1 MRGAMAPG
9 DVVPANTDPRGLVD
23 AANDGRPPDLRT
35 RLVERFIAFNTWPA
49 SRKLALLT
57 GPVLLAHLV
66 GSTVAHFGFDASAN
80 IDLARLD
87 TFLGWWSGAVAGFFA
102 LSLWLV
108 YTARD
113 WRAVPYAWV
122 AVYSLFIVWML
133 HLFGTMSSP
142 HMLWYP
148 AVITLWAIYFD
159 ERVGVFSAA
168 YLFVWIVLVGVL
180 EVQGVIDYAPL
191 LLDRTVDAQRNLGW
205 LSAHVL
211 VTVVLLSLSFLLQ
224 WLALSVRR
232 VQETRLRQAN
242 ALLDRSMRL
251 IRRYVPTQIADDIL
265 AGGAQATGDNERRRL
280 TIFFSDLVGFTEI
293 AERLD
298 PEDLSR
304 IINEYFSEMTAIAER
319 NGGTVDEL
327 SGDAIL
333 VLFGAPRFTNDRDHA
348 LRSVRTAL
356 QMQEA
361 VRVLNARWA
370 ADGIDVAFCVRMGI
384 NSGVVTI
391 GHFGSPDRMKY
402 TALGTHVNV
411 AARLQAICEPAQ
423 ILISQATWLL
433 VNDRMECASRGD
445 VQLKGLQRPVTTYQV
460 IGPH

>member
-1 MRGAMAPG
+1 MESSGVRRGAGGPRATAP
-9 DVVPANTDPRGLVD
+9 VGLRV
-23 AANDGRPPDLRT
+23 
-35 RLVERFIAFNTWPA
+35 RLVERFLQFNTWPA

-57 GPVLLAHLV
+57 GPVLIAHLV

-87 TFLGWWSGAVAGFFA
+87 AFLAVWSAAVAAFFV
-102 LSLWLV
+102 LSLWRV
-108 YTARD
+108 RVRRD
-113 WRAVPYAWV
+113 WPALPYAWV
-122 AVYSLFIVWML
+122 SVYSLFVAWML

-148 AVITLWAIYFD
+148 AVITLWSIYFD
-159 ERVGVFSAA
+159 ERVGVFSAL
-168 YLFVWIVLVGVL
+168 YLFVLIVLTGLL
-180 EVQGVIDYAPL
+180 EVQGVLDYAPL

-211 VTVVLLSLSFLLQ
+211 VTIVLLSLSFLLQ

-232 VQETRLRQAN
+232 VQETRLRDAN
-242 ALLDRSMRL
+242 VLLDQSMRL
-251 IRRYVPTQIADDIL
+251 IRRYVPSQIADDIL
-265 AGGAQATGDNERRRL
+265 AGEAQATGVNERRRL

-304 IINEYFSEMTAIAER
+304 IINEYFSEMTAIAQR

-333 VLFGAPRFTNDRDHA
+333 VLFGAPRFTDDRDHA
-348 LRSVRTAL
+348 LRSARTAL
-356 QMQEA
+356 EMQQA
-361 VRVLNARWA
+361 VDVLNARWA
-370 ADGIDVAFCVRMGI
+370 ADGIDVVFRVRMGI
-384 NSGVVTI
+384 NSGMVTI

-411 AARLQAICEPAQ
+411 AARIQAVCEPGQ
-423 ILISQATWLL
+423 VLISQATWLL
-433 VNDRMECASRGD
+433 VNDQIDCRPCGE
-445 VQLKGLQRPVTTYQV
+445 VQLKGIQRPVTIYQLADAV
-460 IGPH
+460 RQAS